1 MENLNSVINTGALK
15 SLLEHL
21 KTKIDASI
29 AGCSV
34 TPLFT
39 QDGHNIKLT
48 LTSADGTTKDTLI
61 DSDLFK
67 ELTISVQDDADG
79 DTTKKVLHIA
89 YNNTALD
96 DSTIDLSALVPV
108 DSTLVWNS
116 DSLGVNIIPA
126 EKIKTGTK
134 TDDTTGD
141 EVDVMLP
148 EKLDTEVNRLESLI
162 SSSKANIP
170 NYSEI
175 VYYNGQ
181 GGMTSSGDITVNGW
195 SPDTKHQATS
205 SDYIGLNPSNGT
217 TSISMVTYTGLNAIF
232 NTKNYNTNT
241 LTKAYN
247 DCYLRIP
254 TLDKFVGGR
263 NGVKQQLDIYYYN
276 IDKNDMTRSVGLGYM
291 SLVEDP
297 FLFFPNMP
305 SIFKSIKKVKLINNT
320 YLRLPYL
327 SFQPLLTWEQ
337 TSNTQYKLNV
347 GDEEDPSYFKL
358 GVTNELSLS
367 IPTEEDPD
375 TNKTLEIGINSI
387 SSSKIAVTKADGTTH
402 TLEDKLNEIDTALAS
417 FSVEVMSSTSLTS
430 ILNKF
435 N

>member
-108 DSTLVWNS
+108 DGTLVWNS

-181 GGMTSSGDITVNGW
+181 GGLTSSGDITVNG
-195 SPDTKHQATS
+195 
-205 SDYIGLNPSNGT
+205 
-217 TSISMVTYTGLNAIF
+217 
-232 NTKNYNTNT
+232 
-241 LTKAYN
+241 
-247 DCYLRIP
+247 
-254 TLDKFVGGR
+254 
-263 NGVKQQLDIYYYN
+263 
-276 IDKNDMTRSVGLGYM
+276 
-291 SLVEDP
+291 
-297 FLFFPNMP
+297 
-305 SIFKSIKKVKLINNT
+305 
-320 YLRLPYL
+320 
-327 SFQPLLTWEQ
+327 
-337 TSNTQYKLNV
+337 
-347 GDEEDPSYFKL
+347 
-358 GVTNELSLS
+358 
-367 IPTEEDPD
+367 
-375 TNKTLEIGINSI
+375 
-387 SSSKIAVTKADGTTH
+387 
-402 TLEDKLNEIDTALAS
+402 
-417 FSVEVMSSTSLTS
+417 
-430 ILNKF
+430 
-435 N
+435 